1 MSIIKEFISRR
12 KNKRFK
18 VPNDAFAILR
28 PNSATL
34 GQILNMST
42 GGLAFNYI
50 DNGEDEYKSK
60 LMDIFLAE
68 DGFYMD
74 KLPVRTVFDE
84 KINSYS
90 NDGSAITINRCR
102 VQFGELSQKQIDKM
116 KCFIPSNPRGYLQD
130 RRAKSCNRSGD
141 NRRSYKRHEFKETDK
156 RKVEDRRIIERRTI
170 RI

>member
-1 MSIIKEFISRR
+1 MSIIKEIINRR

-28 PNSATL
+28 PNSTKL
-34 GQILNMST
+34 GQILNMSS
-42 GGLAFNYI
+42 GGLAFSYI
-50 DNGEDEYKSK
+50 DKGKDECDSK

-74 KLPVRTVFDE
+74 KLEVKTVFDE
-84 KINSYS
+84 KISSYF
-90 NDGSAITINRCR
+90 NDGSSITINRCR
-102 VQFGELSQKQIDKM
+102 VQFGELSQKQIAKM

-130 RRAKSCNRSGD
+130 RRANRCRRSGD
-141 NRRSYKRHEFKETDK
+141 NRRSYKKYEFKETEK
-156 RKVEDRRIIERRTI
+156 RKIEDRRIIERRTI